1 MEEEAKNKIEPT
13 GGEKIESTTIRTGV
27 EQVPD
32 YKTVIEEFK
41 LQKQA
46 VNELKEELRQE
57 KINSLTV
64 FGIFASFVTFLAV
77 EIQVFKTITNY
88 WLLVGFSSFLL
99 GAILMF
105 AFGLS
110 TITLNKKGWGDFKNP
125 LVILILI
132 FLAIGLFLM
141 YLGSNAITN

>member
-1 MEEEAKNKIEPT
+1 MEKDDKNKIEST
-13 GGEKIESTTIRTGV
+13 GGDKIESKIQTRI
-27 EQVPD
+27 EQLPD
-32 YKTVIEEFK
+32 YEKIIGEFK

-46 VNELKEELRQE
+46 VSELKKELRQE
-57 KINSLTV
+57 KVNSLTV

-77 EIQVFKTITNY
+77 EIQVFKSNTNY

-105 AFGLS
+105 AFSLS
-110 TITLNKKGWGDFKNP
+110 TITLNKKGWADFKNP

-132 FLAIGLFLM
+132 FLIMGLFLM
-141 YLGSNAITN
+141 YLGRNAI